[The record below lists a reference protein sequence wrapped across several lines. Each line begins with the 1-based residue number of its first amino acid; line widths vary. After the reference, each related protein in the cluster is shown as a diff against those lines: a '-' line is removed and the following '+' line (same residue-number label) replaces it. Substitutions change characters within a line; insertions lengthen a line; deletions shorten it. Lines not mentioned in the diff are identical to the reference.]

1 MLRTFL
7 GHISRPIALHPQAP
21 VLVVTTPSGQHHE
34 LGAIIVAA
42 AANSMGW
49 RVVYG
54 GACLP
59 AEEIASMAIGQGAR
73 AVGLSVVHPMDDP
86 SLSLE
91 FQLLRRLLPAS
102 IPILVGGRASSAY
115 QSDLD
120 AVGAIRVG
128 NLESL
133 RQQLNRL
140 RGETTGGDTGRG

>member
-1 MLRTFL
+1 
-7 GHISRPIALHPQAP
+7 
-21 VLVVTTPSGQHHE
+21 
-34 LGAIIVAA
+34 
-42 AANSMGW
+42 
-49 RVVYG
+49 
-54 GACLP
+54 
-59 AEEIASMAIGQGAR
+59 
-73 AVGLSVVHPMDDP
+73 MDDP